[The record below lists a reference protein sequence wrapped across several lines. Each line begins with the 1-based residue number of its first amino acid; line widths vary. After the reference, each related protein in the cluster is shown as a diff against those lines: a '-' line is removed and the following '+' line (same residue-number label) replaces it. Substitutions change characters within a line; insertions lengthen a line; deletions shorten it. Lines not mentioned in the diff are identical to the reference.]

1 MCPNCHSQ
9 TDTYSGTANKGNTIQ
24 RVCIDC
30 GRPISDKS
38 TNRCSQ
44 CAAKVRRKVSEED
57 RPTKEE
63 LLQFIETESF
73 TTIGKRYKVSDN
85 TIRK

>member
-1 MCPNCHSQ
+1 MEDQYPIKILV
-9 TDTYSGTANKGNTIQ
+9 D
-24 RVCIDC
+24 VCNVQQKI
-30 GRPISDKS
+30 
-38 TNRCSQ
+38 
-44 CAAKVRRKVSEED
+44 RRKVSEEN

>member
-1 MCPNCHSQ
+1 M
-9 TDTYSGTANKGNTIQ
+9 
-24 RVCIDC
+24 
-30 GRPISDKS
+30 
-38 TNRCSQ
+38 Q
-44 CAAKVRRKVSEED
+44 CAAKIRRKVSEEN